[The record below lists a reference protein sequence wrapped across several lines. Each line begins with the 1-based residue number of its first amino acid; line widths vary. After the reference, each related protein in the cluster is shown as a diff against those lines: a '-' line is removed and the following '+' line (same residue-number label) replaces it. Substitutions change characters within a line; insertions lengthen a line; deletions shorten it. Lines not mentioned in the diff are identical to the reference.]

1 MQVSEHANLQHP
13 DF

>member
-1 MQVSEHANLQHP
+1 MQVSDRANLQHP